1 MAITLVGTTTVGAGG
16 AANITFSSIP
26 QTGKD
31 ILLLVSARG
40 ASGNNPQ
47 MLIQLNGS
55 SATNY
60 RHLWLLGNGSSVTS
74 ATFTTQ
80 DEWKWEAGLSSSSQ
94 TTSSFSQSSFC
105 IPNYTSA
112 NAKIASTDSVT
123 GNNTANNNAG
133 NLAFTAGLW
142 ALTSAVTSIR
152 IRPDADSFAQHSTA
166 SLYIIS

>member
-1 MAITLVGTTTVGAGG
+1 MSMILASTVTVGAGG
-16 AANITFSSIP
+16 AANITFNNID

-31 ILLLVSARG
+31 ILILVSARG
-40 ASGNNPQ
+40 ASGDAPQ

-60 RHLWLLGNGSSVTS
+60 RHLWLLGVTSVTS
-74 ATFTTQ
+74 AVFDTQ

-94 TTSSFSQSSFC
+94 TTGSFSQSSFC
-105 IPNYTSA
+105 IPNYTSSV
-112 NAKIASTDSVT
+112 AKLASTNSVT
-123 GNNTANNNAG
+123 GNLTSNFNSAKN
-133 NLAFTAGLW
+133 AFTAGRW
-142 ALTSAVTSIR
+142 SLTNPVTSIR